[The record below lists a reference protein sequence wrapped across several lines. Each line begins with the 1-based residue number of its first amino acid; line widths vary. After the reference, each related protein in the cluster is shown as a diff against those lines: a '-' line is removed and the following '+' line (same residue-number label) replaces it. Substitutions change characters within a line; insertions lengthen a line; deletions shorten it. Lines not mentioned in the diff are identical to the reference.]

1 MTKVYLPN
9 LRQTVVDTFIIMEAH
24 GSSRRLTEM
33 QVLGAIVK
41 VMNKQELVKMKM
53 SNLMRTNMMMTQMGV
68 NMIQM
73 TKLTLNPSDQ
83 C

>member
-1 MTKVYLPN
+1 MMLTMKIKMKPKLK
-9 LRQTVVDTFIIMEAH
+9 TSCGMEAH

-53 SNLMRTNMMMTQMGV
+53 SNLMRTNMMMTQMRV
-68 NMIQM
+68 NMTQM
-73 TKLTLNPSDQ
+73 TKLTLNPSDR